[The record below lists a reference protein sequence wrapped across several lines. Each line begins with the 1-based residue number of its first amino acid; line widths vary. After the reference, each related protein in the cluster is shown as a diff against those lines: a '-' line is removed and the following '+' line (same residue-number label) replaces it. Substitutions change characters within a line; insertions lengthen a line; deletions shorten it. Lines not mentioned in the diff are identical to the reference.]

1 MKRYHLTQ
9 NEIREVVEATAKEKF
24 FQRLQKA
31 LKLRKELLTE
41 PINRLNK

>member
-1 MKRYHLTQ
+1 MKRYHLKGT
-9 NEIREVVEATAKEKF
+9 EIREVIEATAKEKF

-31 LKLRKELLTE
+31 LKLRKQLE